1 MKYIVDMVER
11 DVVVLE
17 DLEGKRIEISRGEI
31 SFEIADGDVLKK
43 EKDKFVLD
51 KEETKKRRESIS
63 SRFSKLKKKKS

>member
-31 SFEIADGDVLKK
+31 TFDISDGDVLKK

-63 SRFSKLKKKKS
+63 SRFSKLKKKK

>member
-31 SFEIADGDVLKK
+31 SFEIFDGDVLKK

-63 SRFSKLKKKKS
+63 SRFSKLKKKK

>member
-31 SFEIADGDVLKK
+31 SFEISDGDVLKK

-63 SRFSKLKKKKS
+63 SRFSKLKKKK